1 MSCADR
7 TSKSVTSF
15 FVPQTRIVRSGW
27 ATRVY
32 QFAARVRRQ
41 LERHRTRR
49 QLLDLDDHLL
59 DDIGLTREQAEEAGR
74 RPFWR

>member
-1 MSCADR
+1 MSC
-7 TSKSVTSF
+7 TSHPPKSVTPF
-15 FVPQTRIVRSGW
+15 FIPQSRVVRSGW

-49 QLLDLDDHLL
+49 RLLDLDDHLL
-59 DDIGLTREQAEEAGR
+59 KDIGLTREQAEEMGR